1 MINFSRSMSTIAAAA
16 LAFFIASNLNAQ
28 LQPRENVAL
37 LERPTISYLT
47 SSSEGRGIH
56 LIDSDGQ
63 NRRLWVEGAF
73 LLAPSWSL
81 DGRRASMIEASRE
94 GYDLYVFDIETQ
106 QMTFVS
112 ELLNENRNE
121 HQRIVISAAWW
132 FPDGKKLV
140 CRGKAVNQIYSEL
153 YVLNP
158 DTLEIKNK
166 TRTPDISEGW
176 ASVSP
181 DGRKIVCSGWGEN
194 TGEIYVMSS
203 TGADRINITNTPP
216 ASERY
221 PAWSPDGNWIAFEA
235 AFRDDQ
241 EEDSLDIF
249 IMRPDGS
256 DVRKLTSRA
265 DGRFKEVG
273 DWSRDSKWVV
283 ITIPNE
289 DGSGLRDLYRI
300 HIETGEKVRITDDD
314 LPKAGTATWV
324 LTGRRVLSV
333 DPAGKKKEPWGAL
346 KLLMNDESAADE

>member
-1 MINFSRSMSTIAAAA
+1 MINSSRSMSTIAAA
-16 LAFFIASNLNAQ
+16 LAFSIAFNLSAR

-47 SSSEGRGIH
+47 NSLEGGGIH

-63 NRRLWVEGAF
+63 NNRLWIAGVFG
-73 LLAPSWSL
+73 LAPSWSL
-81 DGRRASMIEASRE
+81 DGRRVSMVELSRI
-94 GYDLYVFDIETQ
+94 YDLYVFDIETQ
-106 QMTFVS
+106 QMTLVS
-112 ELLNENRNE
+112 ELINENRNE
-121 HQRIVISAAWW
+121 DQQIIITGAWW
-132 FPDGKKLV
+132 FPDGKKLA
-140 CRGKAVNQIYSEL
+140 CRASVVHQLHKEI
-153 YVLNP
+153 YVLDV

-181 DGRKIVCSGWGEN
+181 DGRKIVCSGWGEEGLS
-194 TGEIYVMSS
+194 TEIYVMSS
-203 TGADRINITNTPP
+203 TGADRINITNSP
-216 ASERY
+216 ANERY

-265 DGRFKEVG
+265 DGRLKNLPN
-273 DWSRDSKWVV
+273 WSRDSKWVV
-283 ITIPNE
+283 FTIRNE
-289 DGSGLRDLYRI
+289 EGFALRDIYRVN
-300 HIETGEKVRITDDD
+300 IETGEKFQITHDGH
-314 LPKAGTATWV
+314 PKAGTATWV

-346 KLLMNDESAADE
+346 KLLLNDESAADE